1 MSDIYTSID
10 LGTNSIKI
18 VVAEKYNGK
27 YHVLA
32 STSSPSSGIKNGFI
46 VETKSATNSVKNAIK
61 QINEMLGIK
70 ITKVIAC
77 IPPDNCNMDI
87 VLGTADVENP
97 NEITGS
103 DISNALLDS
112 LKGQDFTNNELVT
125 AMPITFTID
134 DDKSVSNPKGLKGKK
149 LETRVVISTTAK
161 EPLYRILEVLKLS
174 GLETV
179 DICYSSF
186 GDYYSVKNKMYDEL
200 VGAIINIGEE
210 STNISI
216 FNRGIQIK
224 NSLIPMGSKNVDK
237 DITYIF
243 KSKLSD
249 SRKIKEEFSLALSD
263 MADSSETWVYEVSKE
278 DNKEVNQLGVSKVV
292 EARIKEILNLSKK
305 EIKNLTNR
313 EIRYII
319 ITGGLSEL
327 EGFADL
333 VEQEFG
339 IVAKVCN
346 TNAIGVRHNMF
357 SSCYGT
363 IKYFNDKLDLREKH
377 YNMVTNED
385 VESLKTIDSRATIND
400 NMISKVFGHFFVD

>member
-1 MSDIYTSID
+1 MSDIYASID
-10 LGTNSIKI
+10 LGTDSIKM
-18 VVAEKYNGK
+18 VVAEKLNGK

-32 STSSPSSGIKNGFI
+32 STSSPSFGIKKGFI
-46 VETKSATNSVKNAIK
+46 SDTKSAVNSVKNAIK

-77 IPPDNCNMDI
+77 IPPENCNMDI
-87 VLGTADVENP
+87 VLGNVEVKNP
-97 NEITGS
+97 DEITGN

-112 LKGQDFTNNELVT
+112 LKGQDFTDNELVT

-134 DDKSVSNPKGLKGKK
+134 DVKNVSNPKGMNGSR

-179 DICYSSF
+179 DICFSSF
-186 GDYYSVKNKMYDEL
+186 GDYYSVKNRMYDEL
-200 VGAIINIGEE
+200 VGAIINIGED
-210 STNISI
+210 STNVSI

-224 NSLIPMGSKNVDK
+224 NSVIPMGSRNVDK

-249 SRKIKEEFSLALSD
+249 SRKIKEEFSVALSSK
-263 MADSSETWVYEVSKE
+263 ADSNETWIYEISKGE
-278 DNKEVNQLGVSKVV
+278 TKEINQLGVSKVV
-292 EARIKEILNLSKK
+292 EARVREILNLSKK

-327 EGFADL
+327 YGFADL

-339 IVAKVCN
+339 YAAKVCN
-346 TNAIGVRHNMF
+346 ANTIGVRHNKF
-357 SSCYGT
+357 SSSYGT
-363 IKYFNDKLDLREKH
+363 IKYFNDKLSLRGKH
-377 YNMVTNED
+377 YNMVTAED
-385 VESLKTIDSRATIND
+385 VEMLKSIDPKATIND
-400 NMISKVFGHFFVD
+400 SMISKVFGHFFVD